1 MLIPSYT
8 VRGPTS
14 GPGILLVHGLGVSGK
29 YFRPLTDLLSTSYRV
44 LTPDLPGFGAS
55 AHVRPSL
62 DIEGQAAAMQHVLD
76 REGMEQPLL
85 LGHSMG
91 AQVVTEMAV
100 RRPGQARGVVLVG
113 PVVDPAIPTAFDQG
127 WRLARDAAFEPLPLK
142 ALTTREYFRAGPRS
156 YGESLRHMLDYRIG
170 ERITQVRAPVEVLR
184 GTHDPIASRA
194 FVDALAAA
202 APDGR
207 AYELPGGRHMAVASR
222 ADMLANLVRRRWPT
236 AVPDRPRLRVA
247 AQPPGRGGG
256 PTSNR
261 VGT

>member
-1 MLIPSYT
+1 MLVPSFT
-8 VRGPTS
+8 VRGPSS
-14 GPGILLVHGLGVSGK
+14 GPGILLVHGLGVSGT
-29 YFRPLTDLLSTSYRV
+29 YFRPLADLLSTAYRV
-44 LTPDLPGFGAS
+44 VTPDLPGFGAS

-62 DIEGQAAAMQHVLD
+62 DIAGQAAAMEQVLD
-76 REGMEQPLL
+76 LVDLDRPVL

-100 RRPGQARGVVLVG
+100 RRPGGARGVVLVG

-142 ALTTREYFRAGPRS
+142 VLTTREYFRAGPRS

-170 ERITQVRAPVEVLR
+170 DRVGEVRAPLEVLR
-184 GTHDPIASRA
+184 GSHDPIASRA

-207 AYELPGGRHMAVASR
+207 AYELPGGRHMAVATR
-222 ADMLANLVRRRWPT
+222 ASMLANLVVRLWPPPHV
-236 AVPDRPRLRVA
+236 VPDRDGVRQLARETNPV
-247 AQPPGRGGG
+247 
-256 PTSNR
+256 
-261 VGT
+261 